1 MSCLWKLFLAGSLV
15 LPVFSF
21 NQARAQQQGAQGW
34 DALPLMNLEQVYR
47 GPLRDTVIQRWRD
60 PVNSIICYIY
70 LPISAP
76 LAASQPGSTFV
87 QYGPNTIGSISCMN
101 PTQLVQLAPTQ
112 QQAAPAPAPP
122 AAQPRPAT
130 PPATPPANR

>member
-15 LPVFSF
+15 LPVFPF
-21 NQARAQQQGAQGW
+21 NKAWAQQQGAQGW

-87 QYGPNTIGSISCMN
+87 QYGPNTIGNISCVN

-130 PPATPPANR
+130 PPATPPTNR

>member
-1 MSCLWKLFLAGSLV
+1 MSCLWKFFLAGSLV

-21 NQARAQQQGAQGW
+21 NQAQAQQQGAQGW

-130 PPATPPANR
+130 PPANR

>member
-130 PPATPPANR
+130 PPANR